1 MEVGGDGVPY
11 GLDDLPGRGKE
22 SAEDRSNYGKDGLDS
37 FPNQRKPCGG
47 YGPDRLNDRPGD
59 LEKSAYDGGYNLEN
73 GFYGLPNGEEKR
85 LYFLPNGLDKL
96 PGGGENAAN
105 GRPNRL
111 DAGEDVGL
119 EERHNGGNGGND
131 SLPRRRKVRLYLP
144 PYLLNNSPYF
154 LEDLFCLF
162 PKSGE
167 VAFHGLND
175 GVNLFPEPFA
185 LVV

>member
-1 MEVGGDGVPY
+1 MAPFGRESRQFSEPLPVG
-11 GLDDLPGRGKE
+11 
-22 SAEDRSNYGKDGLDS
+22 SAAC
-37 FPNQRKPCGG
+37 FPR

-119 EERHNGGNGGND
+119 AR
-131 SLPRRRKVRLYLP
+131 
-144 PYLLNNSPYF
+144 
-154 LEDLFCLF
+154 
-162 PKSGE
+162 
-167 VAFHGLND
+167 
-175 GVNLFPEPFA
+175 
-185 LVV
+185 